1 MKNLDGYN
9 IPFDFDGF
17 VQMSDLIYYDGPL
30 LSHFVSKTGKDYL
43 FYWVDIDEKFNR
55 WMFFR
60 VTPTVIQSYLDK
72 KLSLREII
80 CGLEEGFV
88 SFVEIDDEA
97 NFLNTKIVKIS
108 SIPEEYLP
116 SSQSY
121 YCFEKYDYNCLDSVS
136 KELKSGVLELHIE
149 GNGVGYGSISLRKLS
164 KILPQFEAMRKDL
177 AAGFNKRCLENF
189 SKKTNGETKKSRF
202 YSLKQ
207 YTDFDVH
214 YMMAGSA
221 RLILKPKSKYIA
233 SCISDDERDLFARE
247 FIKVINSGFNSEEV
261 NNVSKIYGENLIQKY
276 SEFVDLLNEE
286 QLGVKFTWCNAFLNK
301 TYSSKIDKGQ
311 VSFVRSVLQSFVL
324 NDDSDEEEEG
334 FFTSL
339 NVKTGSF
346 TFETGEHRTIE
357 GRFDDSIM
365 NNIHTVS
372 FCSKYSVTINCSRK
386 AYVGSKVK
394 KDMSFWLIQKCN

>member
-9 IPFDFDGF
+9 IPFDFEGF

-97 NFLNTKIVKIS
+97 NFLNPKIVKIS

-189 SKKTNGETKKSRF
+189 SKKPNGETKKSRS
-202 YSLKQ
+202 YSLKE
-207 YTDFDVH
+207 YTDFDIH

-233 SCISDDERDLFARE
+233 SCISDDERDVFARE

-261 NNVSKIYGENLIQKY
+261 NNVSKMYGENLIQKY

-301 TYSSKIDKGQ
+301 TYSSKIDKEQ

-324 NDDSDEEEEG
+324 NDDSDEEEDG

-339 NVKTGSF
+339 NVESTYF
-346 TFETGEHRTIE
+346 
-357 GRFDDSIM
+357 
-365 NNIHTVS
+365 
-372 FCSKYSVTINCSRK
+372 
-386 AYVGSKVK
+386 
-394 KDMSFWLIQKCN
+394 L

>member
-9 IPFDFDGF
+9 VPFDFDGF

-394 KDMSFWLIQKCN
+394 KRYVLLAYTKV

>member
-324 NDDSDEEEEG
+324 NDDSDEEEDG

-394 KDMSFWLIQKCN
+394 KRYVLLAYTKV

>member
-43 FYWVDIDEKFNR
+43 FCWVDIDEKFNR

-164 KILPQFEAMRKDL
+164 KILPQFEAMRRDL

-324 NDDSDEEEEG
+324 NDDSDEEEDG

-394 KDMSFWLIQKCN
+394 KRYVLLAYTKV

>member
-164 KILPQFEAMRKDL
+164 KILPQFEAMRRDL

-394 KDMSFWLIQKCN
+394 KRYVLLAYTKV

>member
-17 VQMSDLIYYDGPL
+17 AQMSDLIYYDGPL

-97 NFLNTKIVKIS
+97 NFLNPKIVKIS

-207 YTDFDVH
+207 YTDFDIH

-276 SEFVDLLNEE
+276 SEFVDLLSEE

-301 TYSSKIDKGQ
+301 TYSSKIDKEQ

-324 NDDSDEEEEG
+324 NDDSDEEEDG

-372 FCSKYSVTINCSRK
+372 FCSKYTVTINCSRK

-394 KDMSFWLIQKCN
+394 KRYVLLAYTKV

>member
-17 VQMSDLIYYDGPL
+17 VQMSDLISYDGPL

-164 KILPQFEAMRKDL
+164 KILPQFEAMRRDL

-324 NDDSDEEEEG
+324 NDDSDEEEDG

-394 KDMSFWLIQKCN
+394 KRYVLLAYTKV

>member
-30 LSHFVSKTGKDYL
+30 LSHFVCKTGKDYL

-164 KILPQFEAMRKDL
+164 KILPQFEAMRRDL

-324 NDDSDEEEEG
+324 NDDSDEEEDG

-394 KDMSFWLIQKCN
+394 KRYVLLAYTKV

>member
-1 MKNLDGYN
+1 MKNLGGYN

-324 NDDSDEEEEG
+324 NDDSDEEEDG

-394 KDMSFWLIQKCN
+394 KRYVLLAYTKV

>member
-72 KLSLREII
+72 KLSLRDII

-149 GNGVGYGSISLRKLS
+149 GNGVGYGSISLRKIS

-324 NDDSDEEEEG
+324 NDDSDEEEDG

-394 KDMSFWLIQKCN
+394 KRYVLLAYTKV

>member
-164 KILPQFEAMRKDL
+164 KILPQFEAMRRDL

-324 NDDSDEEEEG
+324 NDDSDEEEDG

-394 KDMSFWLIQKCN
+394 KRYVLLAYTKV

>member
-189 SKKTNGETKKSRF
+189 SKQTNGETKKSRF

-324 NDDSDEEEEG
+324 NDDSDEEEDG
-334 FFTSL
+334 FFTFL

-394 KDMSFWLIQKCN
+394 KRYVLLAYTKV

>member
-9 IPFDFDGF
+9 ISFDFDGF

-324 NDDSDEEEEG
+324 NDDSDEEEDG

-394 KDMSFWLIQKCN
+394 KRYVLLAYTKV

>member
-121 YCFEKYDYNCLDSVS
+121 YSFEKYDYNCLDSVS

-324 NDDSDEEEEG
+324 NDDSDEEEDG

-394 KDMSFWLIQKCN
+394 KRYVLLAYTKV

>member
-177 AAGFNKRCLENF
+177 AAGFNKRCLEIF

-324 NDDSDEEEEG
+324 NDDSDEEEDG

-394 KDMSFWLIQKCN
+394 KRYVLLAYTKV

>member
-394 KDMSFWLIQKCN
+394 KRYVLLAYTKV

>member
-17 VQMSDLIYYDGPL
+17 VQMSELIYYDGPL

-324 NDDSDEEEEG
+324 NDDSDEEEDG

-394 KDMSFWLIQKCN
+394 KRYVLLAYTKV

>member
-214 YMMAGSA
+214 YMIAGSA

-324 NDDSDEEEEG
+324 NDDSDEEEDG

-372 FCSKYSVTINCSRK
+372 FCSRYSVTINCSRK

-394 KDMSFWLIQKCN
+394 KRYVLLAYTKV

>member
-189 SKKTNGETKKSRF
+189 SEKTNGETKKSRF

-324 NDDSDEEEEG
+324 NDDSDEEEDG

-394 KDMSFWLIQKCN
+394 KRYVLLAYTKV

>member
-286 QLGVKFTWCNAFLNK
+286 QLGVKFTWCNAFLNE

-324 NDDSDEEEEG
+324 NDDSDEEEDG

-394 KDMSFWLIQKCN
+394 KRYVLLAYTKV

>member
-88 SFVEIDDEA
+88 SFVEIDEEA

-324 NDDSDEEEEG
+324 NDDSDEEEDG

-394 KDMSFWLIQKCN
+394 KRYVLLAYTKV

>member
-324 NDDSDEEEEG
+324 NDDSDEEEDG

-357 GRFDDSIM
+357 GRFDDSIL

-394 KDMSFWLIQKCN
+394 KRYVLLAYTKV

>member
-1 MKNLDGYN
+1 MKNLDRYN

-17 VQMSDLIYYDGPL
+17 VQMTDLIYYDGPL

-164 KILPQFEAMRKDL
+164 KILPQFEAMRRDL

-394 KDMSFWLIQKCN
+394 KRYVLLAYTKV

>member
-324 NDDSDEEEEG
+324 NDDSDEEEDG

-339 NVKTGSF
+339 HVKTGSF
-346 TFETGEHRTIE
+346 TFETVEHRTIE

-394 KDMSFWLIQKCN
+394 KRYVLLAYTKV

>member
-9 IPFDFDGF
+9 VPFDFDGF

-324 NDDSDEEEEG
+324 NDDSDEEEDG

-394 KDMSFWLIQKCN
+394 KRYVLLAYTKV

>member
-324 NDDSDEEEEG
+324 NDDRDEEEEG

-394 KDMSFWLIQKCN
+394 KRYVLLAYTKV

>member
-233 SCISDDERDLFARE
+233 SFISDDERDLFARE

-394 KDMSFWLIQKCN
+394 KRYVLLAYTKV

>member
-189 SKKTNGETKKSRF
+189 SKQTNGETKKSRF

-276 SEFVDLLNEE
+276 LEFVDLLNEE

-324 NDDSDEEEEG
+324 NDDSDEEEDG

-394 KDMSFWLIQKCN
+394 KRYVLLAYTKV

>member
-55 WMFFR
+55 WMFFH

-324 NDDSDEEEEG
+324 NDDSDEEEDG

-394 KDMSFWLIQKCN
+394 KRYVLLAYTKV

>member
-324 NDDSDEEEEG
+324 NDDSDEEEDG

-394 KDMSFWLIQKCN
+394 KKYVLLAYTKV

>member
-324 NDDSDEEEEG
+324 NDDSDEEEDG

-357 GRFDDSIM
+357 GRFDDSIV

-394 KDMSFWLIQKCN
+394 KRYVLLAYTKV

>member
-311 VSFVRSVLQSFVL
+311 VPFVRSVLQSFVL
-324 NDDSDEEEEG
+324 NDDSDEEEDG

-394 KDMSFWLIQKCN
+394 KRYVLLAYTKV

>member
-233 SCISDDERDLFARE
+233 SCISDDERGLFARE

-324 NDDSDEEEEG
+324 NDDSDEEEDG

-394 KDMSFWLIQKCN
+394 KRYVLLAYTKV

>member
-164 KILPQFEAMRKDL
+164 K
-177 AAGFNKRCLENF
+177 
-189 SKKTNGETKKSRF
+189 
-202 YSLKQ
+202 
-207 YTDFDVH
+207 
-214 YMMAGSA
+214 
-221 RLILKPKSKYIA
+221 
-233 SCISDDERDLFARE
+233 
-247 FIKVINSGFNSEEV
+247 
-261 NNVSKIYGENLIQKY
+261 
-276 SEFVDLLNEE
+276 
-286 QLGVKFTWCNAFLNK
+286 
-301 TYSSKIDKGQ
+301 
-311 VSFVRSVLQSFVL
+311 
-324 NDDSDEEEEG
+324 
-334 FFTSL
+334 
-339 NVKTGSF
+339 
-346 TFETGEHRTIE
+346 
-357 GRFDDSIM
+357 
-365 NNIHTVS
+365 
-372 FCSKYSVTINCSRK
+372 
-386 AYVGSKVK
+386 
-394 KDMSFWLIQKCN
+394 

>member
-97 NFLNTKIVKIS
+97 NFLNPKIVKIS

-207 YTDFDVH
+207 YTDFDIH

-301 TYSSKIDKGQ
+301 TYSSKIDKEQ

-324 NDDSDEEEEG
+324 NDDSDEEEDG

-372 FCSKYSVTINCSRK
+372 FCSKYTVTINCSRK

-394 KDMSFWLIQKCN
+394 KKYVLLAYTKV

>member
-30 LSHFVSKTGKDYL
+30 LSHFVSKTCKDYL

-324 NDDSDEEEEG
+324 NDDSDEEEDG

-394 KDMSFWLIQKCN
+394 KRYVLLAYTKV